1 MLCRLG
7 RTKEQRICFVWFI
20 LCARTHVSVRR
31 RDAWSEGYGVWP
43 VHAHIGAPQIF
54 GGEMG
59 REAFVCLVLHLC
71 AHTPTPTRPR
81 VPGPAS
87 VCAHANAYAAVWTG
101 APQSGIVLEG

>member
-31 RDAWSEGYGVWP
+31 RDAWSEGCGVWP
-43 VHAHIGAPQIF
+43 VHAHIRAPQIF

-59 REAFVCLVLHLC
+59 SEAFVCLVLRLC
-71 AHTPTPTRPR
+71 AHTPTPTRPYGLVRRR
-81 VPGPAS
+81 VGDCP
-87 VCAHANAYAAVWTG
+87 VVH
-101 APQSGIVLEG
+101 